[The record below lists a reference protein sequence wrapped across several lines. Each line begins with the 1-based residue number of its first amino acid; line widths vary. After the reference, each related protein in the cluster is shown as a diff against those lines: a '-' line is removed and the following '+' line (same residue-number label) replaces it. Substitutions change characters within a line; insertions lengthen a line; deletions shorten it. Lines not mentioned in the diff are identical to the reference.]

1 MKWLSQY
8 SLLNKGI
15 KQDLYKSNRTG
26 HKVLLKKTKIQSG
39 VIEVG
44 TLQRLKGNS
53 FPKLLDF
60 CVNGEEMHIAL
71 QFIDGKTF
79 NELKSEDMC
88 PFTVN
93 LVFLNALSTLDE
105 IHMQGYIHCDIKPEN
120 MIFDSQFRVYI
131 IDFGTAQPLDYQRV
145 RDEWR
150 GSALYMPPEALYT
163 PESID
168 YRSDY
173 YSLGK
178 SLEHSLGDRI
188 EFLSYSGIECLK
200 SLCAII
206 PNDRPSNLEDI
217 LKTLKY

>member
-8 SLLNKGI
+8 SLFNKGV
-15 KQDLYKSNRTG
+15 KQDLYISNRTG
-26 HKVLLKKTKIQSG
+26 HKVLIKKTKIQSG

-53 FPKLLDF
+53 FPKMLDF
-60 CVNGEEMHIAL
+60 CVSGDEMHIAL
-71 QFIDGKTF
+71 QFIEGKTF
-79 NELKSEDMC
+79 NNLKLENMC
-88 PFTVN
+88 PYTLN

-105 IHMQGYIHCDIKPEN
+105 IHMQRFIHCDIKPQN
-120 MIFDSQFRVYI
+120 MIFDSQSRVYI
-131 IDFGTAQPLDYQRV
+131 IDFGTAQEFDYQRV
-145 RDEWR
+145 REEWR

-163 PESID
+163 PEAID

-178 SLEHSLGDRI
+178 SLEHCLEDKMTHLSFGAI
-188 EFLSYSGIECLK
+188 ESLK

-206 PNDRPSNLEDI
+206 PNDRPSNLEEL